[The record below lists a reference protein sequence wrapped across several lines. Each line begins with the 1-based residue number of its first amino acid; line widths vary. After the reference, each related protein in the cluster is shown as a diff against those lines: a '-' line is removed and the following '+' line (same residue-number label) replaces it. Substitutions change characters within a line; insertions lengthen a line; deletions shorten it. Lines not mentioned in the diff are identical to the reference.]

1 MTKRA
6 RTKRPDSHKAAKI
19 SSAVALEG
27 IVVADIHFKLIA
39 IDRQAE
45 AILNDLAGQA
55 SSVDGPVS
63 LPAEILNLL
72 SAHPLNDLDTMHVH
86 LSAGTRDYSCRVSVT
101 KPRRDNAAEPLL
113 VLYLKREVSVID
125 TVHRVGQEYHLTERE
140 QEALIGVSMGLTSKQ
155 LGVRMNVSPNTVK
168 AFLRL
173 IMLKMGATTR
183 SGVVGKLLGQH
194 GYLLQRG
201 LDDVQKE

>member
-6 RTKRPDSHKAAKI
+6 RTKRPDRHKAAKI
-19 SSAVALEG
+19 SATAALEG
-27 IVVADIHFKLIA
+27 IVVADLRFTVIA

-55 SSVDGPVS
+55 VSVDGPLS
-63 LPAEILNLL
+63 LPAEILSLL
-72 SAHPLNDLDTMHVH
+72 GAHPVNDLDTMNVH
-86 LSAGTRDYSCRVSVT
+86 LNAGPRDYSCRVSVT
-101 KPRRDNAAEPLL
+101 KPRRDSAAEPML
-113 VLYLKREVSVID
+113 VLHLKREVSVID
-125 TVHRVGQEYHLTERE
+125 TVHRVGQEYHLTDRE

-194 GYLLQRG
+194 GYLLQRD
-201 LDDVQKE
+201 LDDVQRE